1 MTILQQLEARL
12 AAALNTTLGEPISC
26 SVTAAADLRF
36 GDYQSNAAMVLAKQR
51 GKNPRALAQEIISHL
66 DLADLATADIAG
78 PGFINFRILPEA
90 FAARAKALLGDDHLG
105 APNLGAGRTVVV
117 DFSAPNVAKPM
128 HVGHIRST
136 IIGDS
141 LCRIA
146 RFLGYKVIADN
157 HIGDWGTQFGMILH
171 GWKTLL
177 NKAAL
182 EVDPISELLRVYREV
197 NAATKDD
204 PAVLETCKSELVKL
218 QAGDPENLEIWQ
230 QCIDV
235 SKRGLQRIYDTLDVK
250 FDHWLGESFYND
262 RLAGLVDEFL
272 AKGIA
277 RESNGAV
284 CIFSDG
290 SCKHEDDPFMVHRED
305 GWTDNPAIIRKADGG
320 FLYATTDLAT
330 IRFRID
336 EWKADQIW
344 YVVGVP
350 QQLHFRQIFAAAQ
363 RWGAVA
369 DCRHVA
375 FGSIL
380 GEDRKLMKTRTGDNV
395 QLTDVLTV
403 VGEVGRELGDFLA
416 ALPTDAS
423 ALETKLARQGEL
435 RTLIRKYAADVDGV
449 LSWAAESRQ
458 RLAALDVSEEA
469 LSGLARRVDDLA
481 GAVATCA
488 VELSTK
494 RTKAAKGLAKA
505 VTAELAGLA
514 MADAALTVA
523 VARQP
528 ARDDDSAP
536 LQLPSGELTHAGA
549 DGVDVVEFGFNAHR
563 GAQDVDSVLPL
574 NKSASGGELS
584 RVMLALEVVL
594 AASAEGTTMVFDE
607 IDAGVGGRAAVQI
620 GRRLARLARTH
631 QVIVVTHLPQVA
643 AYADTHLVVDTGA
656 SEGGAASEVRHLSA
670 EERVAELARML
681 AGLGESDTGRAHA
694 RELLAA
700 AQQDRVAP

>member
-1 MTILQQLEARL
+1 MTILQQLESRL
-12 AAALNTTLGEPISC
+12 AAALKATLGEAAAAI
-26 SVTAAADLRF
+26 VTAAADLRF

-51 GKNPRALAQEIISHL
+51 GKNPRALAEEIIGQL
-66 DLADLATADIAG
+66 DLEGLGTADIAG
-78 PGFINFRILPEA
+78 PGFINFRIFPEA
-90 FAARAKALLGDDHLG
+90 FAARAKALLRDDRLG
-105 APNLGAGRTVVV
+105 APDIGSGRTVVV

-177 NKAAL
+177 DKAAL
-182 EVDPISELLRVYREV
+182 DADPITELLRVYREV
-197 NAATKDD
+197 NVATKADS
-204 PAVLETCKSELVKL
+204 AVLEICKGELVKL

-235 SKRGLQRIYDTLDVK
+235 SKRGLQRIYDVLDVK
-250 FDHWLGESFYND
+250 FDYWLGESYYND

-290 SCKHEDDPFMVHRED
+290 SGKREEDPFMVHREE

-363 RWGAVA
+363 RWGVSANF
-369 DCRHVA
+369 RHVA

-380 GEDRKLMKTRTGDNV
+380 GEDRKLMKTRSGDNV
-395 QLTDVLTV
+395 QLTDVLTEAV
-403 VGEVGRELGDFLA
+403 ERAAKIISEKNSELKGEE
-416 ALPTDAS
+416 
-423 ALETKLARQGEL
+423 
-435 RTLIRKYAADVDGV
+435 
-449 LSWAAESRQ
+449 AAEIASI
-458 RLAALDVSEEA
+458 V
-469 LSGLARRVDDLA
+469 GI
-481 GAVATCA
+481 GAVKFA
-488 VELSTK
+488 ELSQN
-494 RTKAAKGLAKA
+494 R
-505 VTAELAGLA
+505 
-514 MADAALTVA
+514 LTDYVFA
-523 VARQP
+523 WDR
-528 ARDDDSAP
+528 
-536 LQLPSGELTHAGA
+536 
-549 DGVDVVEFGFNAHR
+549 
-563 GAQDVDSVLPL
+563 
-574 NKSASGGELS
+574 
-584 RVMLALEVVL
+584 MLALQGDTAPYLQYSSVRIRSIFRKL
-594 AASAEGTTMVFDE
+594 DAPFDAASCE
-607 IDAGVGGRAAVQI
+607 IVLSENEEVH
-620 GRRLARLARTH
+620 LARLHARFGEL
-631 QVIVVTHLPQVA
+631 LPAVLEDFRPNLLA
-643 AYADTHLVVDTGA
+643 NYL
-656 SEGGAASEVRHLSA
+656 L
-670 EERVAELARML
+670 ELARAFHSFFEACPVLKSEESARSSRL
-681 AGLGESDTGRAHA
+681 ALCELTGRILTSGLG
-694 RELLAA
+694 LLGI
-700 AQQDRVAP
+700 RCPERM